1 MPWRGTSTRVR
12 RLSTRKRLRT
22 PVWRHMH
29 PALPLLLLALTGA
42 ASTPNARGLNTQ
54 GFRLYQ
60 AGRYPEALERF
71 QASARESPDYAL
83 AHYNL
88 AATLGMLRKQGKVCE
103 YSAHRDVIVEHLTLA
118 VKLDARRLTR
128 AKEDADFT
136 PIRDTLGWQ
145 KLLGRS
151 PAREADVP
159 VLLREVSWFGPG
171 VGVYGTT
178 QGLRFGPSG
187 RVTLWTKEVGDDG
200 TPRQKEV
207 RGRYTVRGRQVALR
221 LNGRAPLEGTLTKTG
236 ALTFP
241 GLETF
246 TDSPS
251 ECEA

>member
-1 MPWRGTSTRVR
+1 MN
-12 RLSTRKRLRT
+12 
-22 PVWRHMH
+22 

-42 ASTPNARGLNTQ
+42 APTTPSARGLNTQ

-88 AATLGMLRKQGKVCE
+88 AATLGVLRKQGRVCE
-103 YSAHRDVIVEHLTLA
+103 YSAHRDVIVEHLTQA

-128 AKEDADFT
+128 AKEDADFA

-171 VGVYGTT
+171 VGVYGTL

-187 RVTLWTKEVGDDG
+187 RATLWTKEVGEDG
-200 TPRQKEV
+200 TPRRKEV
-207 RGRYTVRGRQVALR
+207 QGRYTVRGRQVSLR
-221 LNGRAPLEGTLTKTG
+221 LEGRAPLEGTLTESG

>member
-1 MPWRGTSTRVR
+1 MN
-12 RLSTRKRLRT
+12 
-22 PVWRHMH
+22 

-42 ASTPNARGLNTQ
+42 APTSPSARGLNTQ

-88 AATLGMLRKQGKVCE
+88 AATLGVLRKQGLVCE
-103 YSAHRDVIVEHLTLA
+103 YSAHRDAIVEHLTQA
-118 VKLDARRLTR
+118 VKLDARRLAR
-128 AKEDADFT
+128 AKEDADFA

-159 VLLREVSWFGPG
+159 VLLRQVSWFGPG
-171 VGVYGTT
+171 VGVYGTLR
-178 QGLRFGPSG
+178 GLRFGPAN

-200 TPRQKEV
+200 TPRQKEA
-207 RGRYTVRGRQVALR
+207 RGRYTVRGRRVTLR
-221 LNGRAPLEGTLTKTG
+221 LEGRAPLEGTLTESG